1 MPKDDEVLGVVEQ
14 LLGASK
20 MRVSCKDNKVRLCR
34 IPGKL
39 RRRIWIRAGDI
50 VIVKPWV
57 VQGDVKADVVWRY
70 TKPQVNRLMNQG
82 II

>member
-1 MPKDDEVLGVVEQ
+1 MPREGEILGVVDQ

-20 MRVSCKDNKVRLCR
+20 MRVNCKDDKVRICR

-39 RRRIWIRAGDI
+39 KRRIWIRAGDI

-57 VQGDVKADVVWRY
+57 VQTDKKADVVWRY
-70 TKPQVNRLMNQG
+70 TKPQVNRLQNQG